1 MRKFILIAVLLLVG
15 VTTYGQNY
23 NYPVGLY
30 SYESL
35 TTLDNNAV
43 DSISTSSYASQVK
56 AVGVVQRRQN
66 YNYPVGL
73 YSYNSL
79 SAVKVKNEDAEFVK
93 KAKSKKQLY
102 AENIKRRN
110 EKSRKNIVIRKAKTE
125 VLVRYNGKYSSI
137 KLINLKGQ
145 EVKANFSKKYRG
157 LIVPRSKEEQ
167 KYFLEVKKSKANT
180 YYHQVTL

>member
-1 MRKFILIAVLLLVG
+1 MRKFLLVAVLLLVG

-30 SYESL
+30 SYG
-35 TTLDNNAV
+35 TLSTLNNNVV
-43 DSISTSSYASQVK
+43 DSISVVDQTKQIRRIN
-56 AVGVVQRRQN
+56 GQVVQRNQN
-66 YNYPVGL
+66 YSYPVGL
-73 YSYNSL
+73 YSYSSLRNSD
-79 SAVKVKNEDAEFVK
+79 SEFVK
-93 KAKSKKQLY
+93 KAKTKKQIY
-102 AENIKRRN
+102 AEALKSRN

-145 EVKANFSKKYRG
+145 EVKADFSKKYKG
-157 LIVPRSKEEQ
+157 LIVPRSKAEQ
-167 KYFLEVKKSKANT
+167 KYFLEVVKNKANT